1 MSQTFT
7 MSTIKRKYIPVGLDD
22 GSTSKQR
29 SEQEDRQQRAFQK
42 LLDRDGGHKGNMK
55 SEYEDDND
63 IDYSA
68 SGPPNIDTMI
78 TPVPCTSTGN
88 HLTRIHGDMT
98 MRVSAHGVR
107 TLVREFVKEHLFR
120 LVKFFNKDMHGHYDL
135 SRASVCGL
143 VIHHCNV
150 EIQDANAAW
159 WATMR
164 KTIVTTL
171 TNHRNNVIKTV
182 RAKYRGTSKTYMN

>member
-1 MSQTFT
+1 MQNDTHLVLNQLFFSNINMCYCVHDTKDKCLSYPTNLTILMSQTFT

-68 SGPPNIDTMI
+68 SGPPKIDTMI
-78 TPVPCTSTGN
+78 TPVPCTD
-88 HLTRIHGDMT
+88 R
-98 MRVSAHGVR
+98 
-107 TLVREFVKEHLFR
+107 K
-120 LVKFFNKDMHGHYDL
+120 
-135 SRASVCGL
+135 SV
-143 VIHHCNV
+143 V
-150 EIQDANAAW
+150 
-159 WATMR
+159 
-164 KTIVTTL
+164 
-171 TNHRNNVIKTV
+171 
-182 RAKYRGTSKTYMN
+182 